1 MTRLNKCFTNERMEG
16 GDIMED
22 KKIKKEDVQVPEKDE
37 KETTLNEEL
46 EIDKGKANDES
57 CVHVHL

>member
-1 MTRLNKCFTNERMEG
+1 ME
-16 GDIMED
+16 E
-22 KKIKKEDVQVPEKDE
+22 KKNIKDTTPIPENDE

-57 CVHVHL
+57 CVHVHLA